1 MLSGQSS
8 WWRRQLPQVSKN
20 IVPRSYPSLA
30 LFHPDRWIRHG
41 HKYQDNIVLMPVGSN
56 IFSSK
61 GVSSEFTSLAL
72 NLLAA
77 TRSRSSWK
85 QTSTTLNKIN
95 EMSTKFNL
103 DLNLPWNKSKRLNF
117 CLALLKD
124 GLRSSSIRNYLSQ
137 TNTIH
142 RLLGEECPGDDALL
156 KAVLKGSENTEEC
169 SKKTL
174 AITPVVLNKLRD
186 HLKQCSSMHRTD
198 RRMIWA
204 ACCTM
209 FHGSL
214 RVNEA
219 LCGGRNSVTPHDL
232 TGEKMKIIHDSPTQS
247 TVCVLSLFC
256 PKEQRKGLHSAQVE
270 LFELGTRLCPIRALQ
285 SYLSCPGKHL
295 EHGVPVFRWNGGD
308 AFSRQDMQKFLK
320 SAIGHLETKDTKIG
334 THGFRAGLVTI
345 LGIMGEPVEL
355 IELVGR
361 WHSSAWQSYCKL
373 GRTARGE
380 DARRLAKKMSEAA
393 SFEQGLV
400 HGIPLSSLE

>member
-1 MLSGQSS
+1 
-8 WWRRQLPQVSKN
+8 
-20 IVPRSYPSLA
+20 
-30 LFHPDRWIRHG
+30 
-41 HKYQDNIVLMPVGSN
+41 MPVNSN

-61 GVSSEFTSLAL
+61 GVSSEFISLAMS
-72 NLLAA
+72 LLAA

-95 EMSTKFNL
+95 EMTTKFGL
-103 DLNLPWNKSKRLNF
+103 DLSLPWDKSKRLNF
-117 CLALLKD
+117 GLALLKD

-137 TNTIH
+137 ANTIH

-219 LCGGRNSVTPHDL
+219 LCGGRHSVTPHDL
-232 TGEKMKIIHDSPTQS
+232 TGERMKIILDSSTQS
-247 TVCVLSLFC
+247 TVCILSLFC
-256 PKEQRKGLHSAQVE
+256 PKEQRKGLHSSQVE
-270 LFELGTRLCPIRALQ
+270 LFELGTRLCPIKALQ

-295 EHGVPVFRWNGGD
+295 EHGVPVFRWNSGD
-308 AFSRQDMQKFLK
+308 AFSRQDMQRFLK

-373 GRTARGE
+373 GRAARGE
-380 DARRLAKKMSEAA
+380 DARRLAKKMGEAA